1 MLAKTSSCVDSL
13 DIQNIKETA
22 QKLRDKF
29 CERHPEIQ
37 GKRRDQVK
45 DIFYYAIKFNH
56 KNMPTD
62 SNILNDINKNM
73 HTSSQLYE
81 YEYLQMKKN
90 GNVDIFWKH
99 TEEPLININLKQ
111 FKSYEEFHGNFRGPV
126 DEKRLRDFWEKQ
138 KKEEELN
145 SINMEFMES
154 SDQEYEDIVIPKI
167 PKKKH
172 ITAKGLKKENK

>member
-62 SNILNDINKNM
+62 T
-73 HTSSQLYE
+73 HTQC
-81 YEYLQMKKN
+81 
-90 GNVDIFWKH
+90 V
-99 TEEPLININLKQ
+99 
-111 FKSYEEFHGNFRGPV
+111 FHII
-126 DEKRLRDFWEKQ
+126 RLRLIIFHT
-138 KKEEELN
+138 
-145 SINMEFMES
+145 
-154 SDQEYEDIVIPKI
+154 
-167 PKKKH
+167 PKKFN
-172 ITAKGLKKENK
+172 GRNKIE

>member
-1 MLAKTSSCVDSL
+1 MFAKASSCLNSL
-13 DIQNIKETA
+13 NTQDIKEKA
-22 QKLRDKF
+22 QKFRDKF

-62 SNILNDINKNM
+62 SIILNDINKNM

-172 ITAKGLKKENK
+172 ITAKGLIKENK

>member
-62 SNILNDINKNM
+62 SNILNDINKKKSITYTKNLLSTQHM
-73 HTSSQLYE
+73 ENELLAAHQRTDIEVTSEGIQNDL
-81 YEYLQMKKN
+81 
-90 GNVDIFWKH
+90 DIMNDDSLWK
-99 TEEPLININLKQ
+99 
-111 FKSYEEFHGNFRGPV
+111 
-126 DEKRLRDFWEKQ
+126 
-138 KKEEELN
+138 
-145 SINMEFMES
+145 
-154 SDQEYEDIVIPKI
+154 
-167 PKKKH
+167 
-172 ITAKGLKKENK
+172 

>member
-62 SNILNDINKNM
+62 SNILNDINKRY
-73 HTSSQLYE
+73 S
-81 YEYLQMKKN
+81 
-90 GNVDIFWKH
+90 
-99 TEEPLININLKQ
+99 P
-111 FKSYEEFHGNFRGPV
+111 
-126 DEKRLRDFWEKQ
+126 
-138 KKEEELN
+138 
-145 SINMEFMES
+145 
-154 SDQEYEDIVIPKI
+154 
-167 PKKKH
+167 
-172 ITAKGLKKENK
+172 ITATNSMLYSKSRQLFVYAFN